1 MSPWVFPLLKKG
13 LRWLM
18 LGLLILAVPACA
30 PKALVRPSS
39 LPSAQELLER
49 LQAEDSGIRTLQAVG
64 SLKWTKE
71 GEKQSVDQALVLSR
85 PGNLR
90 LEALS
95 PMGPS
100 LLSISISRGVAQVY
114 VPGEKRALRG
124 AASDKIMERLFA
136 LPMKVDEVL
145 GVLCGR
151 PPLCAKFSSVEA
163 RSEAG
168 VWILELDCQ
177 DSGLHQ
183 QLRLDPVH
191 GDPMG
196 MVVLSSSGQL
206 LVSISWSGFKKV
218 NDLRLPTEI
227 RVELPAKASRV
238 ELRLKELDPNLPI
251 PEERFRLEIPQ
262 EIQVEPLS

>member
-1 MSPWVFPLLKKG
+1 MNPGVFSLLNTG

-18 LGLLILAVPACA
+18 LALLVLAAPACA
-30 PKALVRPSS
+30 PKALVRPGSV
-39 LPSAQELLER
+39 PSAQELLER
-49 LQAEDSGIRTLQAVG
+49 LQAQDSGIRTLQATG
-64 SLKWTKE
+64 SLKWTRE
-71 GEKQSVDQALVLSR
+71 GERQSVDQALILSR
-85 PGNLR
+85 PGSLR

-100 LLSISISRGVAQVY
+100 VLSMSISRGVAQVY
-114 VPGEKRALRG
+114 VPGEKRALSG

-145 GVLCGR
+145 AVLCGR
-151 PPLCAKFSSVEA
+151 PPLCARVSSVEA
-163 RSEAG
+163 RAEAG

-183 QLRLDPVH
+183 QLRLDPAH

-196 MVVLSSSGQL
+196 MVVLSPSGQL
-206 LVSISWSGFKKV
+206 LVSISWSGFRKV
-218 NDLRLPTEI
+218 DDLRLPTEI

-238 ELRLKELDPNLPI
+238 ELRLRELDPNLPI
-251 PEERFRLEIPQ
+251 PEERFRLEIPK